1 MRRRA
6 PSPLSAPARAAL
18 LTSALCMAASLAAA
32 WQGSALRQLAS
43 EDAPGTVHRVACRG
57 GETSHTIP
65 HGGLQRHFTV
75 HVPQS
80 LCEES
85 RAGRH
90 RPVPQIFALHC
101 FGCTPDVMTRA
112 FWPAAAEAGFVLVV
126 PTGVSRSWS
135 AVHCCG
141 KALQSKLD
149 DVDFLKTIKRV
160 LPTLL
165 RKEAGHQLAERVSN
179 GKAYL
184 AGWSNGGYLA
194 DADGHQSGLTP
205 PIPSF
210 YLSPPTC
217 RLQEDGFQG
226 MRSPVPMLMHHA
238 EDDPHV
244 RFRGCCSQDPGERL
258 LLQHC
263 RAVPIHAGGQRRCQS
278 WLDDTG
284 LGRRT
289 GAVGRVGI
297 TPWAAGQRNGSMS
310 DDQQL
315 AQPMNA
321 DCHTALG
328 CRANT
333 TLCVHRGGGHLGLY
347 SGRPAM
353 VASIVDFFTGLNNGS
368 GS

>member
-101 FGCTPDVMTRA
+101 FGCTPDVMTHA
-112 FWPAAAEAGFVLVV
+112 FWPAAAKAGFVLVV

-149 DVDFLKTIKRV
+149 DVDFLKTIKQV

-194 DADGHQSGLTP
+194 MQTAIKWGPSLFAAVAPISG
-205 PIPSF
+205 F
-210 YLSPPTC
+210 
-217 RLQEDGFQG
+217 QEDGFQG

-244 RFRGCCSQDPGERL
+244 RFRGCCSQDPDER
-258 LLQHC
+258 C
-263 RAVPIHAGGQRRCQS
+263 CCGIEGPCQS
-278 WLDDTG
+278 TPGIFERWALDVNQCSGTTG
-284 LGRRT
+284 DLQMT
-289 GAVGRVGI
+289 
-297 TPWAAGQRNGSMS
+297 SS
-310 DDQQL
+310 SHS
-315 AQPMNA
+315 PMNA

-333 TLCVHRGGGHLGLY
+333 TLCVHRSGGHLDLR
-347 SGRPAM
+347 SDDRPAM